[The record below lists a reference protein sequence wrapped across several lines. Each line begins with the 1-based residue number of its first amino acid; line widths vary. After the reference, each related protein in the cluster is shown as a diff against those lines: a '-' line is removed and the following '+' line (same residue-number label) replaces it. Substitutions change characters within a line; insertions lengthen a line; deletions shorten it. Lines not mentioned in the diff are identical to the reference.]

1 MKKPITILS
10 IDDEEEICFSLN
22 ALFKLQGWRSYTAQ
36 SVETGLA
43 LFKAY
48 QPDIV
53 LIDYHMPRVNGVEGV
68 RRLRKLS
75 TSVPIL
81 VFTIDENQSLANAFL
96 DAGATDFALK
106 PIKAPDLVSRINLHI
121 RLLEQS
127 PRESFAKGI
136 SKRTQELIENYLS
149 VQSDYISAYAIAEGT
164 GLAYQTVCR
173 YLQHLMQEGRVVQ
186 DSAYGNVG
194 RPKQLYRRNDLILR
208 ENNKINRK

>member
-1 MKKPITILS
+1 
-10 IDDEEEICFSLN
+10 
-22 ALFKLQGWRSYTAQ
+22 
-36 SVETGLA
+36 
-43 LFKAY
+43 
-48 QPDIV
+48 
-53 LIDYHMPRVNGVEGV
+53 
-68 RRLRKLS
+68 
-75 TSVPIL
+75 

-149 VQSDYISAYAIAEGT
+149 AQSDYISAYAIAEGT

-194 RPKQLYRRNDLILR
+194 RPKQLYRRI
-208 ENNKINRK
+208 I